1 MVKGVKVLVSNH
13 GVWVGG
19 RSYEHASVLLQQLPV
34 CNSGDAKMEISFAF
48 FIEGNWN
55 CFCCSTD
62 EWRLRYFTLR
72 SGQCWQVSTR
82 NSAASNK
89 D

>member
-34 CNSGDAKMEISFAF
+34 CNSGDARM
-48 FIEGNWN
+48 GNK
-55 CFCCSTD
+55 FRIFHRGELELFLLLHTRMAS
-62 EWRLRYFTLR
+62 
-72 SGQCWQVSTR
+72 QVLHSH
-82 NSAASNK
+82 
-89 D
+89 